1 MISKFTSL
9 IALGLALCTV
19 PLKAQL
25 IEDFSSFESPQT
37 QFFGDWS
44 LTADPFAGSLVPV
57 QGFAQG
63 AGSYS
68 FAGGTNYFESFVER
82 SFDLPLSLVGSDR
95 LELRLR
101 LLEGNAAE
109 SLTVTLF
116 DSSFSNSASAIFL
129 ASSFTQGSFSS
140 AFSGLTFVP
149 GFDLGSVSSF
159 RISGNDPFG
168 GAALAMELDHLEAGS
183 GAPPLTA
190 VPEPTTYGLC
200 GAALMAGLGFLRRR
214 RR

>member
-1 MISKFTSL
+1 MISKYRSL
-9 IALGLALCTV
+9 FALGLALCSL
-19 PLKAQL
+19 PLQAQM

-44 LTADPFAGSLVPV
+44 LTGDPFSGSLLPA
-57 QGFAQG
+57 QGFVQG

-68 FAGGTNYFESFVER
+68 FAGGTNVTDAFVER
-82 SFDLPLSLVGSDR
+82 SFELPLSLVGSDR
-95 LELRLR
+95 LELQLR
-101 LLEGNAAE
+101 LLEGNLAE

-116 DSSFSNSASAIFL
+116 DASFVNSASAIFL
-129 ASSFTQGSFSS
+129 ASSFTQGAFIAVSS
-140 AFSGLTFVP
+140 ELTFVP

-168 GAALAMELDHLEAGS
+168 GAPFAMELDHLKAGS

-200 GAALMAGLGFLRRR
+200 GAVLMAGVGLLRRR